1 MFTHKAI
8 ITPWVDSPVLSED
21 GVDVQKIRVQGVNE
35 DFQFNAF
42 GFPLNDIA
50 ALNGAKSLQEY
61 QAIVSRLQQYQ
72 ADNPDTSKLS
82 VKDMISNIMP
92 RSFQTPAEIERA
104 ASYIGE
110 FYQDKWDEKVA
121 AIRAKQTEKV
131 VEKSA
136 PSSSAPVEYEAPA
149 TT

>member
-1 MFTHKAI
+1 MFTKKCN

-21 GVDVQKIRVQGVNE
+21 GVDIQKINVQGVNE
-35 DFQFNAF
+35 DFQYNSF

-61 QAIVSRLQQYQ
+61 QAIVARLQQYQ

-82 VKDMISNIMP
+82 VKDMIANIMP

-104 ASYIGE
+104 AAYIGE
-110 FYQDKWDEKVA
+110 HYQDKWDEKVE
-121 AIRAKQTEKV
+121 AIRAKQFDKAVKDVATP
-131 VEKSA
+131 A
-136 PSSSAPVEYEAPA
+136 APVEYQSPA